1 MPETLSLRE
10 TLVVVLVPLLLLLS
24 GHLVW
29 KGEPHRRGRRVWF
42 CVASLGA
49 FGVVWGTAPDPL
61 LGGLTGVTAG
71 LMGAVRATLEK
82 RGVL

>member
-10 TLVVVLVPLLLLLS
+10 TLVVVLLPLFLLLS
-24 GHLVW
+24 GLLVW

-49 FGVVWGTAPDPL
+49 FGVVWGTAPTSL
-61 LGGLTGVTAG
+61 LGVLIGVTGG
-71 LMGAVRATLEK
+71 LLGAMRATLEK
-82 RGVL
+82 RRVL